1 MALLSVINCV
11 VNVPFS
17 FMAVVGNGL
26 LLAAFITTPGIRSP
40 SYAFLCSL
48 AVSDLLV
55 GLVVQPIHI
64 LYLLNFLT
72 LLYPAIVWFSTV
84 FLVTVS
90 MSTMTTISLDRFLAL
105 YCHMRY
111 PSLMTEKRASY
122 IAITLWVVS
131 FVSACLYVWS
141 KNLVFLF
148 PGYAFYLLM
157 TTFCYT
163 GIYRILR
170 RHQLQI
176 QVEHQALRNLNNEN
190 TGRLISSRK
199 SAINTFIFYI
209 FMLLC
214 YTPSFALI
222 LFLIARPDLREL
234 SVWHLGSTLVFVNSS
249 INPILFCWR
258 LRELR
263 KAVYKVL
270 DRCVKFIGGR

>member
-1 MALLSVINCV
+1 MALLSVINCA

-17 FMAVVGNGL
+17 FMAVVGNSL

-55 GLVVQPIHI
+55 GLVVQPVYI
-64 LYLLNFLT
+64 LYLLKFHA
-72 LLYPAIVWFSTV
+72 LLYPIVWVSMV
-84 FLVTVS
+84 FVGAVS

-148 PGYAFYLLM
+148 PGYALYLLM
-157 TTFCYT
+157 TTFSYT

-176 QVEHQALRNLNNEN
+176 QLEHQALGNLNNEN

-214 YTPSFALI
+214 YSPTLVLMLVRI
-222 LFLIARPDLREL
+222 HRPDLREPL
-234 SVWHLGSTLVFVNSS
+234 AWDFARSILFMNSS

>member
-1 MALLSVINCV
+1 MALLTVISCA

-17 FMAVVGNGL
+17 FMAVVGNSL

-40 SYAFLCSL
+40 SSAFLCSL

-55 GLVVQPIHI
+55 GLVVQPVYI
-64 LYLLNFLT
+64 LRLLNFPT
-72 LLYPAIVWFSTV
+72 LLYPIVWFSV
-84 FLVTVS
+84 VLLGAVS
-90 MSTMTTISLDRFLAL
+90 LSTMATISLDRFLAL

-141 KNLVFLF
+141 RNVMFF
-148 PGYAFYLLM
+148 VPGYTLYLI
-157 TTFCYT
+157 TATFSYA

-170 RHQLQI
+170 RHRLQI
-176 QVEHQALRNLNNEN
+176 HVEHQALGNLNNEN

-214 YTPSFALI
+214 YSPSFALI
-222 LFLIARPDLREL
+222 LVSIAGPDFSEL
-234 SVWHLGSTLVFVNSS
+234 SFRHLGTTIMFVNSS

-270 DRCVKFIGGR
+270 DRCVKFVSGQ